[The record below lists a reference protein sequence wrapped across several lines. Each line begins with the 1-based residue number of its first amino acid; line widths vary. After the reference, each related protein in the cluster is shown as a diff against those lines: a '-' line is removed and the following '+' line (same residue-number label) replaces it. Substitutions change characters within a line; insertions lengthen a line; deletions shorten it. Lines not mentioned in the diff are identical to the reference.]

1 MTTRARSRPCAA
13 CGACTRSDE
22 GAFATVKT
30 VVRCPWAAKEPE
42 LTYHDTE
49 WGVPV
54 REDRHLFELITLEG
68 AQAGLSWTTILRK
81 REGYRRVFHDF
92 DPTVVAAFD
101 AAAIEAAVNDPGIV
115 RHRGKI
121 VSTVGNASA
130 FLAVQRE
137 HGSFSNYLWA
147 FVDGKPRAGRYAAS
161 AEVPATSA
169 LSEEVSR
176 DLRKRGFRFVGS
188 TIVQSFLQACGVRND
203 HRRTCFRAAEIAK
216 LGRTT

>member
-1 MTTRARSRPCAA
+1 
-13 CGACTRSDE
+13 
-22 GAFATVKT
+22 

-54 REDRHLFELITLEG
+54 REDRLLFELITLEG

-81 REGYRRVFHDF
+81 RDGYRRVFRGF
-92 DPTVVAAFD
+92 DPKAVAAFD
-101 AAAIEAAVNDPGIV
+101 AADIEAAVNDPGIV

-130 FLAVQRE
+130 FLAVQHE
-137 HGSFSNYLWA
+137 YGSFADYLWA
-147 FVDGKPRAGRYAAS
+147 FVDGKARAGRYAAG
-161 AEVPATSA
+161 AELPATTA
-169 LSEEVSR
+169 LSDEVSR

-188 TIVQSFLQACGVRND
+188 TIVQSFLQACGVLND
-203 HRRTCFRAAEIAK
+203 HRLTCFRAAEIAK
-216 LGRTT
+216 LDRTT